1 MSHFTSGFMS
11 IDNFL
16 LGRNYLVIFILVST
30 FYFIFRIF
38 FFFFFFFFSYF
49 YFCFFFCLFFF
60 FFFLFVFFIFF
71 FLFFFFFF
79 FSIVQNSVSGF
90 LVPFYRI
97 FWYVY
102 LMQASDFLDRFRPF
116 LSTFSLLFVCTYLSF
131 REVFSTSPFLFICS
145 FIL

>member
-38 FFFFFFFFSYF
+38 FFFF
-49 YFCFFFCLFFF
+49 
-60 FFFLFVFFIFF
+60 
-71 FLFFFFFF
+71 
-79 FSIVQNSVSGF
+79 SIVQNSVSGF

-102 LMQASDFLDRFRPF
+102 LMQAADFLDRFRPF
-116 LSTFSLLFVCTYLSF
+116 LSNFSLLFVCTYLSF
-131 REVFSTSPFLFICS
+131 REVFSTSPFLLICS
-145 FIL
+145 FIVICLFYDFKYHVLIKVFSQFCL